1 MTTELIIQILTLL
14 LGSGGILAL
23 FLITERKTKA
33 QTENLNL
40 AINEWQKIVEQDKSE
55 LAEAQT
61 RAKESFR
68 NFI

>member
-61 RAKESFR
+61 RAKEFQ
-68 NFI
+68 

>member
-40 AINEWQKIVEQDKSE
+40 AINEWQK
-55 LAEAQT
+55 
-61 RAKESFR
+61 
-68 NFI
+68 